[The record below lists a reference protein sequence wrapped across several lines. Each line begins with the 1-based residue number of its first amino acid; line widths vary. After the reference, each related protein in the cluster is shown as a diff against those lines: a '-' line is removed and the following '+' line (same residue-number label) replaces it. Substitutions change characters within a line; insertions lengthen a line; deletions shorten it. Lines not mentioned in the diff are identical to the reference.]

1 MSVRFPQSEPYG
13 VTGELNDNLVKGA
26 NLRCPRTIYS
36 PHPAKSFAYPIHCST
51 PIRIADILAC
61 ELPFLR
67 TGTLCPTAVWI
78 LASNYVVRNVQR
90 RSPKGGDTAHE
101 DL

>member
-13 VTGELNDNLVKGA
+13 VTGELDDNLVNGA
-26 NLRCPRTIYS
+26 NLLCLCAFYS
-36 PHPAKSFAYPIHCST
+36 PHPAKSFTYPIHCST

-67 TGTLCPTAVWI
+67 TRTLCPTLVWI

-90 RSPKGGDTAHE
+90 RSPKGGDTAYE